1 MYLRGRSVEQ
11 ALSSVGRV
19 EELVDVPA
27 SDGGASRTPDLVV
40 LVAVDVVHLVD
51 LGRTSVSRDRF
62 DVGEDLTRVAYLS
75 SFITFLVSP

>member
-1 MYLRGRSVEQ
+1 M
-11 ALSSVGRV
+11 GRV

-51 LGRTSVSRDRF
+51 LGLTRVCRDRV
-62 DVGEDLTRVAYLS
+62 DVGEALTRVA
-75 SFITFLVSP
+75 